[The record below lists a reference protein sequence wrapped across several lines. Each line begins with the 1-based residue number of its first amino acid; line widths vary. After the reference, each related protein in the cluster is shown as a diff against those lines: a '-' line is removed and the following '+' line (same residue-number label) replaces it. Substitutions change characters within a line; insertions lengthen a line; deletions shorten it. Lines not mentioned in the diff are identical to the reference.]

1 MLKTHTTEIRLPS
14 FRARP
19 GISPRPLPTACELV
33 SATWEPCWALA
44 SSLDKRRQEAGTKTQ
59 TRYGKMQPEHR
70 LCLTWAMNL
79 STLILLVSWQARR
92 PQRNSYSGGLL
103 LGTFL
108 YSKYLCERG
117 QQTSA
122 PRQAHLW
129 LLRWLPGSS
138 FPAPRL
144 QLSCCR
150 RPALAPQPLPSLPHR
165 LPGFLPPKWRGSHP

>member
-33 SATWEPCWALA
+33 SVTWEPCWALA

-59 TRYGKMQPEHR
+59 TRYGEMQPEHG

-108 YSKYLCERG
+108 YSKYLRERG

-129 LLRWLPGSS
+129 LLQWLPGSS
-138 FPAPRL
+138 FPALRLLQEACPGPAPPAPTSTPAPRV
-144 QLSCCR
+144 S
-150 RPALAPQPLPSLPHR
+150 AS
-165 LPGFLPPKWRGSHP
+165 

>member
-1 MLKTHTTEIRLPS
+1 
-14 FRARP
+14 
-19 GISPRPLPTACELV
+19 
-33 SATWEPCWALA
+33 
-44 SSLDKRRQEAGTKTQ
+44 
-59 TRYGKMQPEHR
+59 MQPEHG

-108 YSKYLCERG
+108 YSKYLRERG

-129 LLRWLPGSS
+129 LFQWLPGSS
-138 FPAPRL
+138 FPALRL
-144 QLSCCR
+144 QLGCCR
-150 RPALAPQPLPSLPHR
+150 RPALALHPLPPLPHR